1 MGGAPSFDESGESH
15 LLARARATAPVIA
28 AAADEIEARCRL
40 PPYVLDALH
49 EAALFRMLLPRT
61 VGGAEIEP
69 ATFVQVMEVIAEA
82 DASTAW
88 CIGQASGCSMAA
100 AYVSREVAQEIWG
113 SDKVAVLTWGAGPQ
127 GLARV
132 VRGGYCIAGTWP
144 FASCSRHATWLG
156 GHCKMAERDGTL
168 HRDPAGKPVER
179 TMLFPKHLARVTE
192 NWDVMGLR
200 GTGSDTYAVEELFV
214 PENFAFSRDSCD
226 ERREGGMLYRFSTTN
241 LYAVGFAAVAVG
253 IARGTLDNFKKLAVE
268 KTPMATGRLLRDASS
283 VQSMVGLAEA
293 KLRAARSFLIGTLEE
308 IWTAAQQSGSVT
320 LDQRMSMRMASSF
333 AILEARE
340 VVDMTFQGA
349 GATAIFQS
357 SAFERRFRDLH
368 TLTQQVQAHATHFE
382 TIGAHLLGLQPSL
395 RFI

>member
-1 MGGAPSFDESGESH
+1 MGGAPSLDESGESH
-15 LLARARATAPVIA
+15 LLARARVIAPLIA

-40 PPYVLDALH
+40 PAYVLDALH

-69 ATFVQVMEVIAEA
+69 ATFVRVMEVIAEA

-113 SDKVAVLTWGAGPQ
+113 PDKVAVLTWGAGPQ

-132 VRGGYCIAGTWP
+132 VPGGYCIAGTWP

-156 GHCKMAERDGTL
+156 GHCRMAEQDGTL
-168 HRDPAGKPVER
+168 HRETDGKPVER

-214 PENFAFSRDSCD
+214 PQNFTFSRDSCD
-226 ERREGGMLYRFSTTN
+226 ERREGGTLYRFSTTN

-253 IARGTLDNFKKLAVE
+253 IARGTLDNFKKLAAE
-268 KTPMATGRLLRDASS
+268 KTPMATRRLLRDTSS

-293 KLRAARSFLIGTLEE
+293 KLRAARSFLIATLEE
-308 IWTAAQQSGSVT
+308 IWIAAQRSGFVT

-333 AILEARE
+333 AIREARE
-340 VVDMTFQGA
+340 VVDMAFQGA

-368 TLTQQVQAHATHFE
+368 TLTQQVQAHSTHFE